1 MLLGRKEVDDGCA
14 AGWWE
19 TPGVLGGIGESMTV
33 EWERG
38 GLLGGR
44 GLCCWAGK
52 RWTMVALLG
61 GRGQEC

>member
-14 AGWWE
+14 AGWE

-52 RWTMVALLG
+52 RWPMVALLG
-61 GRGQEC
+61 GRRQEC